1 MSKAAARRLAL
12 MALVCLPLLAVGG
25 CAALPKLEAPKLS
38 VISMKMQS
46 GDIFSQRLLVR
57 MRVFNPNT
65 RELPIK
71 GITYRIEVNDAELGK
86 GGTDDAIH
94 RAGHG

>member
-1 MSKAAARRLAL
+1 MLAARRLAL
-12 MALVCLPLLAVGG
+12 HRRSSACRCSAG

-38 VISMKMQS
+38 VVSMKMQS
-46 GDIFSQRLLVR
+46 GDIFSQRVLVR

-71 GITYRIEVNDAELGK
+71 GITYRIEVNDAELGN
-86 GGTDDAIH
+86 GGDRGAVH
-94 RAGHG
+94 GAGDG